1 MKRVFLLLLI
11 FSWLSGGA
19 LFTSAQEDSV
29 TPEDACATM
38 TTDGLALDNVQID
51 VAQLITDDPLNPS
64 YCLVQGRAN
73 ERTGIDGKTYA
84 IGFEMRLPTDWNG
97 RFLYQ
102 QNGGSDGEV
111 VAATGQSNA
120 ANGVSALERGFAI
133 LSTNAGHN
141 GADPINAEMGLV
153 GGVAFGLDP
162 QARLDYGYMST
173 ETMTPIA
180 NTIIQTYY
188 GEEPTYAYMFGCSNG
203 GRHGMVTAS
212 RYPDYFDGILIGA
225 PGFNLPRAAVQHAWD
240 IQSFQIANADIRQ
253 SFSAQDMT
261 LAAQH
266 VVTVCDAL
274 DGAVDGMVADMK
286 QCQTIFDLSD
296 LTCEGEK
303 NDVCLTSEQ
312 VTALNRAMG
321 GPINSAGEQLYSDWP
336 YDSGIGTGDW
346 RFWKI
351 ESPIP
356 PWDNYPL
363 IATMGGG
370 SLAYVFTTP
379 PTELSGD
386 PASLIEYLSNF
397 DFDVDAPKIYAT
409 DDVFSVSPMEATTPL
424 NVDNPSLTDFEASG
438 GKLII
443 YHGQSDA
450 VFSANDIVNWYERLN
465 ENHEGNADE
474 FARLFMVPGMNHC
487 SSGPSTDQFDA
498 LTALMSWV
506 EEGKAPD
513 SLIASVNPSNLEL
526 PTTWSASR
534 TRPLCPWPMIAK
546 YVGDDIESAESFEC
560 ALP

>member
-38 TTDGLALDNVQID
+38 TTDSLALDNVQID

-409 DDVFSVSPMEATTPL
+409 DDVFSVSPMAATTPL

-465 ENHEGNADE
+465 ENHEGNAAE